1 MKLEHIVLT
10 SDLSTESLRPLS
22 DVTAL
27 AREVGARITL
37 LHVVE
42 DLKAAPRGA
51 PLAPAVSAPGV
62 GKEAEKARAELEEQ
76 ANRLRPELSVDVA
89 VLTSEDVAKAVAHYA
104 EEHGADLIAIST
116 HGRSGLRHM
125 VLGSVAEGVLRHS
138 AVPVLSF
145 HRPK

>member
-1 MKLEHIVLT
+1 MKLDHIVLT
-10 SDLSTESLRPLS
+10 SDLSTESLRPLA

-27 AREVGARITL
+27 AREVGARVTL

-42 DLKAAPRGA
+42 DLKVAPHGA
-51 PLAPAVSAPGV
+51 PLAPAVSAPGLEKSV
-62 GKEAEKARAELEEQ
+62 EKARKELEEQ
-76 ANRLRPELSVDVA
+76 ARPMRGELEVDVV
-89 VLTSEDVAKAVAHYA
+89 VLTADDVAKAVARYA
-104 EEHGADLIAIST
+104 EEHGAGLIAIST

>member
-1 MKLEHIVLT
+1 MKLDHIVVT
-10 SDLSTESLRPLS
+10 SDLSTEALRPLS
-22 DVTAL
+22 AVTAL
-27 AREVGARITL
+27 AKELGARITL

-42 DLKAAPRGA
+42 DVKASPRGA

-62 GKEAEKARAELEEQ
+62 GKRAEEARVALEEQ
-76 ANRLRPELSVDVA
+76 ANRLRPELAVDVA
-89 VLTSEDVAKAVAHYA
+89 VLTAEDVPKAIASYA
-104 EEHGADLIAIST
+104 EEHGADLIALST

-145 HRPK
+145 HRPR